1 MINDKTWWTSGCGR
15 INLQID
21 LRDAKDCSHS
31 GSCDSDI
38 EWLKSCPYIIE
49 QTNTLD
55 KLLLADILRE
65 YGAWDDDE
73 LADDEM
79 NRIRIAWIAA
89 GNIREEHGG

>member
-1 MINDKTWWTSGCGR
+1 MTNDKTWWTSGCGR

-49 QTNTLD
+49 QTDKLD
-55 KLLLADILRE
+55 RLLLANILRE
-65 YGAWDDDE
+65 YGAWDDGD
-73 LADDEM
+73 LSNHDANID
-79 NRIRIAWIAA
+79 RILWIAC
-89 GNIREEHGG
+89 NDITEYEFE